1 MSYFWTKLTFEM
13 LTVRGKQHSFSTHER
28 MFMWKC
34 QSFSDRKCLDLRGT
48 RTPNLRIHAE
58 CSNHLSYQGHWGRN
72 KMADILQAIFWNA
85 FSHFLERKKSLYFGL
100 SFAMINHSK
109 STRTGSL
116 LICFSVGVYL
126 LPSVVGRKVWIAYR
140 PKSSS
145 CLACMYLWCLF
156 LLTDELKRTGIQSM
170 DE

>member
-48 RTPNLRIHAE
+48 RTPNLWIHAE

-85 FSHFLERKKSLYFGL
+85 FSWKKKKFIFWIKLCYDKSFKIHEDRELIYMFLGGCIFATKRGGEKGLNCIPSEIIVLFGL
-100 SFAMINHSK
+100 YVPMMSLFIN
-109 STRTGSL
+109 R
-116 LICFSVGVYL
+116 
-126 LPSVVGRKVWIAYR
+126 
-140 PKSSS
+140 
-145 CLACMYLWCLF
+145 
-156 LLTDELKRTGIQSM
+156 
-170 DE
+170 